1 MQPDFSIDAIGTHL
15 DIYSLNWTEE
25 QKESLR
31 EKIRK
36 LLYHFEQKYSRFIR
50 GNWLDMVNITRSGA
64 LDNDGMYMMKIA
76 LQVARATGW
85 YFDPTIT
92 GQLSS
97 LWYGR
102 EEHINHSVWWESI
115 SIDEEKEEIQLKN
128 DVILEFWWVG
138 KWYLIDLLQEYID
151 EYYETHN
158 LWVPNYL
165 INFWWD
171 IYGAGSWK
179 IGLENPNNFEE
190 AIGIIELKNT
200 YLACSSGSRRKW
212 REHHHLIDPH
222 TGKSANEV
230 QATFIEGRSWI
241 LTDAYATALAVMPY
255 YLACQMLQKTTTLEG
270 VILSSTGEFFQSSGS
285 QARLFTGEL

>member
-1 MQPDFSIDAIGTHL
+1 MQPDFSIDTIGTHL
-15 DIYSLNWTEE
+15 DIYSLSWNEKQKKILQE
-25 QKESLR
+25 Q
-31 EKIRK
+31 IWG
-36 LLYHFEQKYSRFIR
+36 LLYRFEKKYSRFIR
-50 GNWLDMVNITRSGA
+50 GNWLDDVNISRSWT
-64 LDNDGMYMMKIA
+64 LDDDGMYMIKIA
-76 LQVARATGW
+76 LQVARATHG

-102 EEHINHSVWWESI
+102 EDHSNHSVWWESI
-115 SIDEEKEEIQLKN
+115 LLDEEHGAIQLKN

-138 KWYLIDLLQEYID
+138 KWYLIDLLQEHID
-151 EYYETHN
+151 EYYESYS

-171 IYGAGSWK
+171 LYGAGSWK

-212 REHHHLIDPH
+212 KEHHHLVDPH
-222 TGKSANEV
+222 TGKSAHEV

-255 YLACQMLQKTTTLEG
+255 NLACETLEKTATIEG
-270 VILSSTGEFFQSSGS
+270 VILSSTGKFFQSSES
-285 QARLFTGEL
+285 EARLFTGES